1 MKPLPGLILRG
12 RSTHE
17 ADAAYMAAALRL
29 SRRQW
34 GLTWPN
40 PAVASLIVTDGP
52 RGGVIAGRGVTAIGG
67 RPHAEVVALQAAGE
81 RARGATCYVT
91 LEPCSHFGRTPPC
104 TDALVASGVGRVVT
118 AAEDPDPRVRGRGH
132 QKLRDAGIEVVT
144 GVLEAEA
151 CLAHVGHERRIIDG
165 RPLVTLKLAVSPD
178 GFIAN
183 SDRSPVAITGE
194 ETRARVHMQRAMHDA
209 VLIGSGTALADD
221 PLLTVRL
228 PGMADHAPVRVVVD
242 RRLRVGLGSA
252 LLKSLDQAPVWVVAG
267 QGVAEAD
274 VAAIRAAG
282 ADVIRSPETEDR
294 LDPAHVLA
302 QLAARGITRLYVEGG
317 QEIATS
323 LLEAGL
329 VDDLIVVAGTANLGD
344 GLPALARGSLDDH
357 LAKAF
362 SPVARDLL
370 GGDVMTTYRRKSD
383 PDTD

>member
-1 MKPLPGLILRG
+1 MKPLPGSMLRG
-12 RSTHE
+12 RSARD

-40 PAVASLIVTDGP
+40 PAVASLVVAEGP
-52 RGGVIAGRGVTAIGG
+52 RGGVIVGRGVTAIGG
-67 RPHAEVVALQAAGE
+67 RPHAEVVALHAAGD

-104 TDALVASGVGRVVT
+104 TDALIASGVGRVVS
-118 AAEDPDPRVRGRGH
+118 AIEDPDPRVRGRGH
-132 QKLRDAGIEVVT
+132 QKLRDAEIEVIT

-151 CLAHVGHERRIIDG
+151 RLAHVGHERRIIDG

-178 GFIAN
+178 GFIAKR
-183 SDRSPVAITGE
+183 DRSPVAVTGE
-194 ETRARVHMQRAMHDA
+194 EARSRVHMQRAMHDA

-228 PGMADHAPVRVVVD
+228 PGMADHAPVRVIVD
-242 RRLRVGLGSA
+242 RRLRVGLVSA
-252 LLKSLDQAPVWVVAG
+252 LLKSLDQAPVWVVTA
-267 QGVAEAD
+267 QGTTEAAVAP
-274 VAAIRAAG
+274 IRAAG
-282 ADVIRSPETEDR
+282 ADVIHSHGVDDR
-294 LDPAHVLA
+294 LDLSRMLA

-317 QEIATS
+317 QAIATS
-323 LLEAGL
+323 LLEADL
-329 VDDLIVVAGTANLGD
+329 VDDLIIITGATNLGD

-357 LAKAF
+357 LPAF
-362 SPVARDLL
+362 RPVSHDQL
-370 GGDVMTTYRRKSD
+370 GGDVMATYRRKSE